1 MNVIQEIKRINE
13 RELELGVTNGNG
25 SWHDKYKNSAWVFV
39 GGLPYELTE
48 GDIVCFMS
56 QWGEIEDVNYVRDK
70 ETGKPKGFCFVKYED
85 QRSTIL
91 AVDNFNGIELV
102 SRTLR
107 VDHVDK
113 YRLPKEVQEREDA
126 LEAEMADEEK
136 RDQRSKFA
144 PGHAYKG
151 KQLETKYDLSQGQ
164 DLFKSPDDIEHE
176 EKAKAKL
183 QKSAKKRKKEE
194 KKLKKKQEKKEK
206 KKRKKEK
213 ETQRQH
219 EGSLGSASSGLQ
231 QGDTMQENKEN
242 NGTQKPKGGFE
253 GPASSLPIPSWRGRM
268 DPAGPPSSSS
278 FGRGG
283 QGGYQGGRGGGYQ
296 GGRGNAGGRFP
307 PSAGPG
313 IGRGG
318 AGNKDYDVLQAER
331 NKTYGGMNR
340 IR

>member
-213 ETQRQH
+213 ETQQQH

-242 NGTQKPKGGFE
+242 NIREDLKDQRVLCPSRVGEVAWTQLAHQAAVPLAVGVKVDIKEAGVEDTREVEVTLVEGFLPQQALVLAEEEQGTKITTYCKLSGIKPMVE
-253 GPASSLPIPSWRGRM
+253 
-268 DPAGPPSSSS
+268 
-278 FGRGG
+278 
-283 QGGYQGGRGGGYQ
+283 
-296 GGRGNAGGRFP
+296 
-307 PSAGPG
+307 
-313 IGRGG
+313 
-318 AGNKDYDVLQAER
+318 
-331 NKTYGGMNR
+331 
-340 IR
+340 